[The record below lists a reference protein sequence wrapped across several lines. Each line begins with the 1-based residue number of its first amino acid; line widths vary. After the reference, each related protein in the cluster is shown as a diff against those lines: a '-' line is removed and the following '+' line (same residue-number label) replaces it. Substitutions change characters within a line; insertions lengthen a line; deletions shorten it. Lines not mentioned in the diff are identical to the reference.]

1 MDTLATIILEQ
12 AKSQGFAVSLL
23 IAAVWYFYK
32 RQERQE
38 RLTRQSQEQ
47 IVKYLQEDRVQLVQ
61 LVEELGSV
69 IEQNTLVLKAI
80 EKKL

>member
-1 MDTLATIILEQ
+1 MDTLVTIILEG

-23 IAAVWYFYK
+23 IAAVWYFYN

-38 RLTRQSQEQ
+38 RQNKEAQAD
-47 IVKYLQEDRVQLVQ
+47 IVKYLREDRAQLVR
-61 LVEELGSV
+61 LVEDLGDIV
-69 IEQNTLVLKAI
+69 EQNTIVLKAI